1 MDGEVEVVVVVQWC
15 PSDPSVEIR
24 LWLSGARDW
33 MKAAS
38 PDTKLQG
45 EAKPSG
51 DDAAQWGEVVK
62 NL

>member
-1 MDGEVEVVVVVQWC
+1 
-15 PSDPSVEIR
+15 
-24 LWLSGARDW
+24 